1 MISPPLRPVPIVP
14 IVRIAL
20 AALLATA
27 PAAALEVAIL
37 SPPPG
42 AVVFG
47 VVQVAVEVRGGE
59 ARKVELFLDG
69 ARVAT
74 AERPPW
80 KLRVD
85 VGEENVERTLRVVA
99 TAVHGERAVV
109 ERVLPAMRV
118 DEVVELELQQL
129 YVTVTRD
136 GEPVQDL
143 DRSDFRVEDG
153 GAKQELVTFERG
165 DAPITAA
172 VLLDASLSMRG
183 EPLAS
188 ALAGARAFSE
198 GLAELDEASLL
209 LVSDR
214 TLRRTPFAHDPGI
227 LLGGLDGAVAAGGS
241 AVNDHLYL
249 ALSELER
256 RQGRRVVILLSDG
269 VDLDSVLTVRD
280 LEPVTGRS
288 QVLLYWLRLGGDQ
301 TKVRRRSVWRDFDE
315 HTAELAALEHLVERS
330 GGRILDLPAGGDP
343 RTVFQEVLAELRGQY
358 VLGWYPSASRGE
370 GDWRELRVNVAR
382 LGVRLRAREGYYDD

>member
-256 RQGRRVVILLSDG
+256 RQA
-269 VDLDSVLTVRD
+269 
-280 LEPVTGRS
+280 
-288 QVLLYWLRLGGDQ
+288 
-301 TKVRRRSVWRDFDE
+301 
-315 HTAELAALEHLVERS
+315 AE
-330 GGRILDLPAGGDP
+330 
-343 RTVFQEVLAELRGQY
+343 
-358 VLGWYPSASRGE
+358 W
-370 GDWRELRVNVAR
+370 
-382 LGVRLRAREGYYDD
+382 